1 MRLGELPPSGWARVW
16 RGTAI
21 VSLVSATA
29 SVAISQA
36 IMLAI
41 SEGMNIQG
49 CIAAFVL
56 PLLLGTP
63 MMFYHLTRAEQ
74 LRLANQKLE
83 VLASTDWL
91 TGCLNRRAFTA
102 KVNARLQSGNSGP
115 GALLSI
121 DADNFKLIN
130 DQFGHDH
137 GDEALQMIA
146 RSIRANVGEEDL
158 VGRLGGEEFGVLLVN
173 AEKAAVAEGT
183 ERIRSAINSLS
194 VGRDGVTRQLSV
206 SIGGFSYAGEALFSD
221 LFRSADQR
229 LYVAKRDGRNRV
241 DIGHSVAAG
250 PLSQVA

>member
-1 MRLGELPPSGWARVW
+1 MRLGELPPAGWARVW
-16 RGTAI
+16 RGTII
-21 VSLVSATA
+21 VSLTSATA

-41 SEGMNIQG
+41 SQGMNIQG

-63 MMFYHLTRAEQ
+63 MMFYHLTRTEQ

-102 KVNARLQSGNSGP
+102 KVSAHLQSGKSGP
-115 GALLSI
+115 GALLII
-121 DADNFKLIN
+121 DADDFKLIN
-130 DQFGHDH
+130 DAFGHDQ
-137 GDEALQMIA
+137 GDAALQMIA
-146 RSIRANVGEEDL
+146 DSIRANVGSHDL

-173 AEKAAVAEGT
+173 AEKEAVAAGT

-194 VGRDGVTRQLSV
+194 VGREGAARQLSV
-206 SIGGFSYAGEALFSD
+206 SIGGFSFAGEALFSD

-241 DIGHSVAAG
+241 DIGHTVAAP
-250 PLSQVA
+250 PLSKVA

>member
-1 MRLGELPPSGWARVW
+1 MQLGELPPSGWARVW

-21 VSLVSATA
+21 VSLISATA
-29 SVAISQA
+29 SVAISQG
-36 IMLAI
+36 IMLVI

-63 MMFYHLTRAEQ
+63 MMFYHLTRTEQ

-83 VLASTDWL
+83 ILASTDWL

-102 KVNARLQSGNSGP
+102 KVSAHLQSGQSGP
-115 GALLSI
+115 GALLI
-121 DADNFKLIN
+121 LDADNFKLIN
-130 DQFGHDH
+130 DQFGHDQ

-146 RSIRANVGEEDL
+146 NSIRATVGPDDV

-173 AEKAAVAEGT
+173 AEKDAVAAET

-194 VGRDGVTRQLSV
+194 VGREGVSRSLSV
-206 SIGGFSYAGEALFSD
+206 SIGGFSFAGEALFSD

-241 DIGHSVAAG
+241 DIGHAVTAA